1 MPDSFNAEEFAQLL
15 KNWEPEELAIYNE
28 RMATNFSRAELENF
42 TLTEAEL
49 MHSVLARL
57 IPEQEGVDLV
67 GFMDGH
73 VEKNLGRGDRRPGMP
88 PEKDLYKLGL
98 AGIEQSAQ
106 AMYGQPF
113 RELAGGEQ
121 DEVLKSIQHDKAPGS
136 TWGQISGSYFFERF
150 YAKALHGYLAHP
162 RVWMR
167 IGFPG
172 SAYPEGYVWVN
183 KGEVRQRHERAP
195 GWDTL

>member
-1 MPDSFNAEEFAQLL
+1 MPDNFSPEEFAQLQ
-15 KNWEPEELAIYNE
+15 KNWAPEELAVYNE
-28 RMATNFSRAELENF
+28 RMATNFSRPELEHF
-42 TLTEAEL
+42 STEEAAL
-49 MHSVLARL
+49 MGAVLARL

-88 PEKDLYKLGL
+88 PEKELYKLGL
-98 AGIEQSAQ
+98 QGIDETAQ
-106 AMYGQPF
+106 ALHGQSF
-113 RELAGGEQ
+113 RELGSKEQ
-121 DEVLKSIQHDKAPGS
+121 DAVLKAVQHDEAPGA
-136 TWGQISGSYFFERF
+136 TWEQIKGSYFFERF
-150 YAKALHGYLAHP
+150 YAKALHGYFAHP

-172 SAYPEGYVWVN
+172 AAYPEGYVWVN